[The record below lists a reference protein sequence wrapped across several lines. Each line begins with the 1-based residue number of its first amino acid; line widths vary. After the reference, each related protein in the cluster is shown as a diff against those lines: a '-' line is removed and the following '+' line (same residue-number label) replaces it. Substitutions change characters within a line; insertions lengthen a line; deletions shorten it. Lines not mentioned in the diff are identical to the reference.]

1 MREKLASLK
10 VTPSYI
16 DDVMDII
23 KTTEMALFAG
33 MDNTASMQGVYDK
46 SVSVLSSIE
55 EELAG

>member
-1 MREKLASLK
+1 MSSLK

-16 DDVMDII
+16 EDVTSII

-33 MDNTASMQGVYDK
+33 MDNAASMQGVYDK
-46 SVSVLSSIE
+46 SVGVLSSIE